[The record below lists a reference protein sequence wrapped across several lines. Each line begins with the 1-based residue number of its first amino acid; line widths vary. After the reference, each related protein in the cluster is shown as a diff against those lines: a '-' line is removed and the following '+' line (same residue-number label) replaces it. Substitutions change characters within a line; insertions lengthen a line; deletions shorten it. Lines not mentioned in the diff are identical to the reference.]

1 MAVPGYDPN
10 RRHKTWREVNGWT
23 DNEVE
28 ATERRRAKKAK
39 NRKHRYFG
47 KINWDAYQHDQLYDM
62 IMKANIGEMSNRA
75 VQWNTLAG
83 KIEATTGDV
92 QRVMERLMGNWRGSA
107 SVSSATANTRL
118 MQWAGDASH
127 TATRIAS
134 GMSDYTD
141 AVGQAQ
147 THMPPPAFA
156 SAERNFR
163 NGYTVA
169 GTGGPST
176 AILLKQLLSDGMVSH
191 EEARSRKAE
200 AVAVMEAYES
210 QSKDV
215 HDSMPHFNDAAQT
228 TAQPGAS
235 PSTPPPVTSLPGTPP
250 EGPWAGSPPATPPL
264 TSPSP
269 DTSTSAAAVVDAPPR
284 GGPGLPPGL
293 SGGPGGLG
301 GGVGDVSRGVPPGLS
316 GGPGGPGG
324 LAGVG
329 GIPARGPGSLGSGMV
344 PGARG
349 AGAGAFGGMP
359 LGHGANGDEDKEHKN
374 KYDEGL
380 DLFDD
385 LPPAYPPVFGA

>member
-1 MAVPGYDPN
+1 MAVPDYDTD
-10 RRHKTWREVNGWT
+10 RRHKTWREVHGWT
-23 DNEVE
+23 DKEID
-28 ATERRRAKKAK
+28 AAQKRKERKRR
-39 NRKHRYFG
+39 NRKAGYFG
-47 KINWDAYQHDQLYDM
+47 KINWEAYQHDQLYDM
-62 IMKANIGEMSNRA
+62 IMKANLGEMSNRA

-83 KIEATTGDV
+83 RIEATTGDV
-92 QRVMERLMGNWRGSA
+92 QRVMERLMGTWRGSA
-107 SVSSATANTRL
+107 SVSSATANSRL

-127 TATRIAS
+127 TATKIAS

-176 AILLKQLLSDGMVSH
+176 AVLLKQLLSDGMVSH
-191 EEARSRKAE
+191 EEAKARKAE

-215 HDSMPHFNDAAQT
+215 HDSMPHFNDPEPT
-228 TAQPGAS
+228 TTPPGAA
-235 PSTPPPVTSLPGTPP
+235 PPPSPPVAPPGAPDSPPWTGTPP
-250 EGPWAGSPPATPPL
+250 VSGGPQA
-264 TSPSP
+264 
-269 DTSTSAAAVVDAPPR
+269 DTGTTAAAAVDVPRAAP
-284 GGPGLPPGL
+284 GVPGL

-301 GGVGDVSRGVPPGLS
+301 GVGDVSRGGPAAPGA
-316 GGPGGPGG
+316 GG
-324 LAGVG
+324 LAGLG
-329 GIPARGPGSLGSGMV
+329 GIPARGPGSLGSGGV

-359 LGHGANGDEDKEHKN
+359 LGHGAGGEDDKEHKN